1 MAHLPP
7 KVPQN
12 WPENYHNHQKQ
23 PSTDHVSPPTS
34 TTATATA
41 ATQMDPS
48 WVDDFLDF
56 SSTKRGSHRR
66 SMSDSAAF
74 LEIPM
79 MGDDSIRRSS
89 APGSRNGNSGGNTA
103 EFDRFDEEQFMSM
116 FIDDETATGPTVS
129 CSNPS
134 SPSDH
139 NSMNEHQQIEEE
151 ESSWKSEAQFNP
163 HASVMDNS
171 NDKIFDPKRIKRSS
185 APGSRNGNSG
195 GNTAE
200 FDRFDEEQ
208 FMSMFIDDE
217 TATGPTVSCS
227 NPSSPSD
234 HNSMNEHQQIE
245 EEESSWK
252 SEAQFNPH
260 ASVMDNSNDKI
271 FDPKRIKR
279 ILANRQSAQRS
290 RVRKLQYISELE
302 RSVNSLQA
310 EVSVLSPRV
319 AYLDH
324 QRLVLN
330 VDNSVLK
337 QRIAALSQDKI
348 FKDAHQEALK
358 AEIERLKQMYYQQN
372 LNKKMEKGSNA
383 THHHDSPISDHA
395 NTQEQLMIN

>member
-34 TTATATA
+34 ATATA

-74 LEIPM
+74 IEIPM

-89 APGSRNGNSGGNTA
+89 APGSRKGNSGGNAA

-116 FIDDETATGPTVS
+116 FIDDETA
-129 CSNPS
+129 
-134 SPSDH
+134 
-139 NSMNEHQQIEEE
+139 
-151 ESSWKSEAQFNP
+151 A
-163 HASVMDNS
+163 
-171 NDKIFDPKRIKRSS
+171 
-185 APGSRNGNSG
+185 
-195 GNTAE
+195 
-200 FDRFDEEQ
+200 
-208 FMSMFIDDE
+208 
-217 TATGPTVSCS
+217 GPTVSCS

-372 LNKKMEKGSNA
+372 LNKKIEKGSNA

>member
-12 WPENYHNHQKQ
+12 WSENYHHHQKL
-23 PSTDHVSPPTS
+23 PSTEHLPPPT
-34 TTATATA
+34 TA
-41 ATQMDPS
+41 AATTQMDPS

-66 SMSDSAAF
+66 SVSDSAAF

-79 MGDDSIRRSS
+79 MGEDNCRRSS
-89 APGSRNGNSGGNTA
+89 APGSRSGNGGGAAT

-116 FIDDETATGPTVS
+116 FIDDENGTGPTVS

-139 NSMNEHQQIEEE
+139 NSMNDQQQIEEE
-151 ESSWKSEAQFNP
+151 ESSWKSDTQFNP
-163 HASVMDNS
+163 HAGT
-171 NDKIFDPKRIKRSS
+171 I
-185 APGSRNGNSG
+185 
-195 GNTAE
+195 
-200 FDRFDEEQ
+200 
-208 FMSMFIDDE
+208 
-217 TATGPTVSCS
+217 
-227 NPSSPSD
+227 
-234 HNSMNEHQQIE
+234 
-245 EEESSWK
+245 
-252 SEAQFNPH
+252 
-260 ASVMDNSNDKI
+260 MDNSNDKI

-358 AEIERLKQMYYQQN
+358 GEIERLKQMYYQQN
-372 LNKKMEKGSNA
+372 MNKKMENGSNA

-395 NTQEQLMIN
+395 NAQEQLMIN

>member
-12 WPENYHNHQKQ
+12 WSENYQHHQK
-23 PSTDHVSPPTS
+23 PLSTDHLPPPTA
-34 TTATATA
+34 ATAAA

-66 SMSDSAAF
+66 SVSDSAAF

-79 MGDDSIRRSS
+79 LGEDNCRRSS
-89 APGSRNGNSGGNTA
+89 APGSRSGNGGSAAT

-139 NSMNEHQQIEEE
+139 NSMNEQQQMEEE
-151 ESSWKSEAQFNP
+151 ESSWKSETQFNP
-163 HASVMDNS
+163 HATTMDNS
-171 NDKIFDPKRIKRSS
+171 
-185 APGSRNGNSG
+185 
-195 GNTAE
+195 
-200 FDRFDEEQ
+200 
-208 FMSMFIDDE
+208 
-217 TATGPTVSCS
+217 
-227 NPSSPSD
+227 
-234 HNSMNEHQQIE
+234 
-245 EEESSWK
+245 
-252 SEAQFNPH
+252 
-260 ASVMDNSNDKI
+260 DKI

-330 VDNSVLK
+330 VDNSVLR
-337 QRIAALSQDKI
+337 QRIAALSQDKL

-358 AEIERLKQMYYQQN
+358 GEIERLKHMYYQQ
-372 LNKKMEKGSNA
+372 KKMENGSNGA
-383 THHHDSPISDHA
+383 TRHDSPISDHSNA
-395 NTQEQLMIN
+395 PQEQLMIN

>member
-12 WPENYHNHQKQ
+12 WPENFNHSKPPPPTDHLPP
-23 PSTDHVSPPTS
+23 PSTT
-34 TTATATA
+34 
-41 ATQMDPS
+41 TQMDPS
-48 WVDDFLDF
+48 WVDEFLDF
-56 SSTKRGSHRR
+56 SSTKRGTHRR

-74 LEIPM
+74 LDIPM
-79 MGDDSIRRSS
+79 MSDDHSRKSS
-89 APGSRNGNSGGNTA
+89 GSRSGGGGGVAA
-103 EFDRFDEEQFMSM
+103 EFDRFDEEQFMNM
-116 FIDDETATGPTVS
+116 FIDDESGTGPTVS

-139 NSMNEHQQIEEE
+139 NSLNEQQQIEEE
-151 ESSWKSEAQFNP
+151 ESSWKNETQFNP
-163 HASVMDNS
+163 HA
-171 NDKIFDPKRIKRSS
+171 
-185 APGSRNGNSG
+185 
-195 GNTAE
+195 
-200 FDRFDEEQ
+200 
-208 FMSMFIDDE
+208 MSL
-217 TATGPTVSCS
+217 
-227 NPSSPSD
+227 
-234 HNSMNEHQQIE
+234 
-245 EEESSWK
+245 
-252 SEAQFNPH
+252 
-260 ASVMDNSNDKI
+260 DNSNDKI

-358 AEIERLKQMYYQQN
+358 AEIERLKQMYYQQTMQ
-372 LNKKMEKGSNA
+372 KKMESGSNA
-383 THHHDSPISDHA
+383 THHHESPIADHA
-395 NTQEQLMIN
+395 NAQEQLMIN

>member
-1 MAHLPP
+1 MANLPP

-12 WPENYHNHQKQ
+12 WPEHFTNNHQKPPSSDHLPP
-23 PSTDHVSPPTS
+23 PSTT
-34 TTATATA
+34 
-41 ATQMDPS
+41 TQMDPS

-56 SSTKRGSHRR
+56 SSTKRGTHRR
-66 SMSDSAAF
+66 SVSDSAAF
-74 LEIPM
+74 LDTPM
-79 MGDDSIRRSS
+79 IADDGCRKPS
-89 APGSRNGNSGGNTA
+89 APGSKTDVAA

-116 FIDDETATGPTVS
+116 FIDDEGAAGPTVS

-139 NSMNEHQQIEEE
+139 NSLNEQQQIEEE
-151 ESSWKSEAQFNP
+151 ESQWKQEAQFNP
-163 HASVMDNS
+163 HATIM
-171 NDKIFDPKRIKRSS
+171 
-185 APGSRNGNSG
+185 
-195 GNTAE
+195 E
-200 FDRFDEEQ
+200 
-208 FMSMFIDDE
+208 
-217 TATGPTVSCS
+217 
-227 NPSSPSD
+227 
-234 HNSMNEHQQIE
+234 
-245 EEESSWK
+245 
-252 SEAQFNPH
+252 
-260 ASVMDNSNDKI
+260 NSNDKI

-348 FKDAHQEALK
+348 FKVAHQEALK
-358 AEIERLKQMYYQQN
+358 GEIERLKQVYYQQN
-372 LNKKMEKGSNA
+372 MQKKMENGSNA
-383 THHHDSPISDHA
+383 AHHHESPITDHA
-395 NTQEQLMIN
+395 NAQEQLMIN